1 MTERDKTCQSALGSL
16 NQVGNVSM
24 SERPCNSTLLGILAR
39 AHHWQFGTFDYAR
52 GKDRIGPGIWA
63 SLDRIGMGATWIDC
77 TIKHCFIYCLSFE
90 VVQIK
95 ENVRLE
101 IHVWGMQG
109 PTGDKASE
117 LKLVATY
124 GEDLFDRYMEILD
137 EPDTF
142 LQVAHCVKCKK
153 EFSPFYAVTGWKEMM
168 QSSILDLFDFSNDR
182 IVLLHAAMLNQWG
195 LPMFMNPIH
204 CGFTQGAPL
213 ALMWAWWE
221 PWPTLPRSLFRVRV
235 VVCVHWLS
243 GNRAHLMGESS
254 RYLAIWVSKL
264 KHCRPDCRLVI
275 WLFW

>member
-124 GEDLFDRYMEILD
+124 GED
-137 EPDTF
+137 
-142 LQVAHCVKCKK
+142 
-153 EFSPFYAVTGWKEMM
+153 
-168 QSSILDLFDFSNDR
+168 
-182 IVLLHAAMLNQWG
+182 
-195 LPMFMNPIH
+195 
-204 CGFTQGAPL
+204 
-213 ALMWAWWE
+213 
-221 PWPTLPRSLFRVRV
+221 
-235 VVCVHWLS
+235 
-243 GNRAHLMGESS
+243 
-254 RYLAIWVSKL
+254 
-264 KHCRPDCRLVI
+264 CRLSNGQGRVWNWRRVSTAPCDICVI
-275 WLFW
+275 LRRNHRVTVEHQPC